1 MLVKYKNLNNGKI
14 TEEKDLFVS
23 QLQQRLPDISEDFID
38 SVVDCFQ
45 HNIFK
50 EVEIGIVRR
59 GGDTDPEVEA
69 DTINFFNEIKRFS
82 QAPNHYKP
90 RINLNLEGFD
100 GKSLKFL
107 LRANPEDLAEFSES
121 YDTTIPD
128 VGRERICELTSF
140 IFDAMREATER
151 GLNGEKCQTPKERIA
166 EETWNRAYPDRP
178 SASASSPKETKLNS
192 DNKAKKSVTI
202 KV

>member
-14 TEEKDLFVS
+14 TEEKDLFIS
-23 QLQQRLPDISEDFID
+23 QLQEKLPDISEDFIN

-45 HNIFK
+45 HTIFK
-50 EVEIGIVRR
+50 EVKIGIVRR

-69 DTINFFNEIKRFS
+69 DTRNFFNEIKKFS
-82 QAPNHYKP
+82 QAPNHYVPK
-90 RINLNLEGFD
+90 INLNLAGFD

-107 LRANPEDLAEFSES
+107 LRATPEDLAEFAES

-128 VGRERICELTSF
+128 VSRDRICEVTGF
-140 IFDAMREATER
+140 VFDAMRDATER
-151 GLNGEKCQTPKERIA
+151 GLDGERCQTQKERIA
-166 EETWNRAYPDRP
+166 EETWNKEYAESP
-178 SASASSPKETKLNS
+178 SVVVSNPEESKLDNS
-192 DNKAKKSVTI
+192 KSKKSVSI